1 MKPHNL
7 IKKGQYREA
16 LENELKKFT
25 RVIMRQ
31 QEIIKMQE
39 KIIEALKLEL
49 ESNSKG
55 YEKEYNKKR

>member
-1 MKPHNL
+1 MKPYNL
-7 IKKGQYREA
+7 IKTKQYREA

-49 ESNSKG
+49 E
-55 YEKEYNKKR
+55 ENKWKP